1 MATFMV
7 VDEKALG
14 QRSKSEFD
22 FKVHSLELSLDE
34 GEAKVN
40 TK

>member
-7 VDEKALG
+7 AEKRTPG

-22 FKVHSLELSLDE
+22 FKVHLLELSLDE
-34 GEAKVN
+34 G
-40 TK
+40 